1 MEIKISL
8 KACIAWVFCT
18 ILYNETINYNVDF
31 IKEEDDW
38 KIILLEEI

>member
-8 KACIAWVFCT
+8 EGCILWVFCT
-18 ILYNETINYNVDF
+18 DLYNENIEYTVDF

-38 KIILLEEI
+38 KIISMIEI